1 MTTINDVIKI
11 NALLAL
17 LLGALL
23 VFMPDAAI
31 NFLSETQ
38 TIPKVL
44 PLFVGVALNIFGLLL
59 LWLAKNN
66 PVPQLP
72 LLLAVIVDFSWV
84 VGTLVLIQF
93 KLWITAINGIT
104 AAGLIAIVIGWL
116 AWIQLQHYL
125 SNKI

>member
-31 NFLSETQ
+31 SFLNEAQ
-38 TIPKVL
+38 GIPKVV
-44 PLFVGVALNIFGLLL
+44 PLFVGVALNIFGLLQ

-66 PVPQLP
+66 PIPQLP
-72 LLLAVIVDFSWV
+72 LLLVVIVDFIAV
-84 VGTLVLIQF
+84 VAIVVLIQF
-93 KLWITAINGIT
+93 ELWISSINGIT

>member
-44 PLFVGVALNIFGLLL
+44 CFYEF
-59 LWLAKNN
+59 
-66 PVPQLP
+66 
-72 LLLAVIVDFSWV
+72 
-84 VGTLVLIQF
+84 
-93 KLWITAINGIT
+93 
-104 AAGLIAIVIGWL
+104 
-116 AWIQLQHYL
+116 
-125 SNKI
+125 

>member
-31 NFLSETQ
+31 SFLNEAQ
-38 TIPKVL
+38 GIPKVV
-44 PLFVGVALNIFGLLL
+44 PLFVGVALNIFGLLQ

-66 PVPQLP
+66 PIPQLP
-72 LLLAVIVDFSWV
+72 LLLVVIVDFIAV
-84 VGTLVLIQF
+84 VAIVVLIQF
-93 KLWITAINGIT
+93 ELWISSINGIT

-125 SNKI
+125 SNKV